1 MSETLVVEE
10 LVSHFPFPNSQGEL
24 HLLSIL
30 PTNQSPTLRSHAHIS
45 SSIRN
50 LIPPQASSLS
60 RLFSCYESQTT
71 QPCVQ
76 KNDFLQI
83 SLISHVMLLL
93 CQVDRKFITVILEA
107 LISLPGSH
115 GKVMWPHAGPT
126 FWGSSVYFPYW
137 PLQRWLLSL
146 SCGPFRSGCCL
157 PIFVLHLQNDGLFF
171 AAGISPN
178 PSQAATSLGYHS
190 IPLRPCHLLGALPP
204 RSMWDPCFS
213 STARD
218 ILFF

>member
-1 MSETLVVEE
+1 MSQHNFCLSLTSFLYQTITYRLICTSETLVVEE

-30 PTNQSPTLRSHAHIS
+30 PTNQSRTLRSYAHVS

-71 QPCVQ
+71 QPHVQ

-93 CQVDRKFITVILEA
+93 CQVDRKFITVILGPF
-107 LISLPGSH
+107 ISLPGSH

-126 FWGSSVYFPYW
+126 FWGSSVYCPYS
-137 PLQRWLLSL
+137 PCRDGYCRSHVVLSDLGAVYQFLCFTYRMMVCFLLL
-146 SCGPFRSGCCL
+146 ECL
-157 PIFVLHLQNDGLFF
+157 PTLARQPLPQVTT
-171 AAGISPN
+171 
-178 PSQAATSLGYHS
+178 PSL
-190 IPLRPCHLLGALPP
+190 
-204 RSMWDPCFS
+204 
-213 STARD
+213 
-218 ILFF
+218 